1 MPLGPIVIPGCRPF
15 LPKDITMH
23 NDTNASAD
31 SSASAHLRLIQ
42 CVHQG
47 STRAALVENEHR
59 VRLTDADTYSLA
71 RRALESGKPLAAV
84 VQDSLTGE
92 TLDYGELVEQGQ
104 LLPPLTHPDPAH
116 CLVTGT
122 GLTHLGSADTRSAM
136 HAASN
141 SDEAEMTDSMRMFKL
156 GVEGG
161 KPGEGKIGAQ
171 PEWFYKGDGD
181 CVVAPEAPLPWPS
194 FAEDAGEEPELA
206 GLYIN
211 DDQGRPHRLGFA
223 IGNEFSD
230 HITERYNYLWLAHS
244 KLRAC
249 SFGPELLIG
258 ELPAHLEGTS
268 RITRQGETLW
278 EKPFLTGEA
287 NMAHS
292 LANLEHHHFK
302 YAGFRRP
309 GDVHVHF
316 FGTATLSFA
325 DGIKVNPGERYEI
338 DLPAFG
344 RPLRNPLAT
353 PDADEG
359 AVTVITL

>member
-1 MPLGPIVIPGCRPF
+1 MRIVQVQTSRGIR
-15 LPKDITMH
+15 
-23 NDTNASAD
+23 AAVVE
-31 SSASAHLRLIQ
+31 SSIQLRLIDYPGGTYGLAQ
-42 CVHQG
+42 
-47 STRAALVENEHR
+47 AALSESTPLTAFIESHR
-59 VRLTDADTYSLA
+59 SHEL
-71 RRALESGKPLAAV
+71 
-84 VQDSLTGE
+84 
-92 TLDYGELVEQGQ
+92 LDYEQALNSGL

-136 HAASN
+136 HAKTQV
-141 SDEAEMTDSMRMFKL
+141 AEEELTDSMRMFKL

-161 KPGEGKIGAQ
+161 KPSDNAEGSQ

-181 CVVAPEAPLPWPS
+181 CIVAPEADMPS
-194 FAEDAGEEPELA
+194 PAFAQDAGEEPELA
-206 GLYIN
+206 GLYIVA
-211 DDQGRPHRLGFA
+211 DDGTPWRIGYA
-223 IGNEFSD
+223 VGNEFSD
-230 HITERYNYLWLAHS
+230 HVTERFNYLWLAHS

-249 SFGPELLIG
+249 SVGPELLIG

-268 RITRQGETLW
+268 RIVRDGQTLW
-278 EKPFLTGEA
+278 EKPFLTGES

-325 DGIKVNPGERYEI
+325 DQIQTRDGDRFEI
-338 DLPAFG
+338 TLNNFG
-344 RPLRNPLAT
+344 RPLRN
-353 PDADEG
+353 
-359 AVTVITL
+359 TLRMPTNHEYETTIVNAL

>member
-1 MPLGPIVIPGCRPF
+1 M
-15 LPKDITMH
+15 
-23 NDTNASAD
+23 
-31 SSASAHLRLIQ
+31 RLIQ
-42 CVHQG
+42 YLDRNLLRVAVVETTDTVRPIIVEGGTH
-47 STRAALVENEHR
+47 AL
-59 VRLTDADTYSLA
+59 AQIA
-71 RRALESGKPLAAV
+71 IESGQPLGSVIEARLG
-84 VQDSLTGE
+84 D
-92 TLDYGELVEQGQ
+92 TLIDYQQLIDEKR

-136 HAASN
+136 HAHSQQQTQQ
-141 SDEAEMTDSMRMFKL
+141 SEEQLTDSMRMFKL

-161 KPGEGKIGAQ
+161 KPAPGEPGAQ

-181 CVVAPEAPLPWPS
+181 CMVAPETEIPVPA

-206 GLYIN
+206 GLYVIGG
-211 DDQGRPHRLGFA
+211 DGRPWRVGYA

-230 HITERYNYLWLAHS
+230 HITERFNYLWLAHS

-249 SFGPELLIG
+249 SVGPELWVG
-258 ELPAHLEGTS
+258 ELPDHLEGVS
-268 RITRQGETLW
+268 RIVRGGETVW

-292 LANLEHHHFK
+292 LANLEYHHFK
-302 YAGFRRP
+302 YSGFRRP

-325 DGIKVNPGERYEI
+325 DGIQTRDGDRFEI
-338 DLPAFG
+338 ELAEFG
-344 RPLRNPLAT
+344 RPLRNPLRFKMDKPAI
-353 PDADEG
+353 E
-359 AVTVITL
+359 VKTL

>member
-1 MPLGPIVIPGCRPF
+1 M
-15 LPKDITMH
+15 
-23 NDTNASAD
+23 
-31 SSASAHLRLIQ
+31 RLIQ
-42 CVHQG
+42 CLH
-47 STRAALVENEHR
+47 ED
-59 VRLTDADTYSLA
+59 RLTVAQVMSDAEVRIIAAEEGVYGLARQAIAGGQSLA
-71 RRALESGKPLAAV
+71 SVVESAA
-84 VQDSLTGE
+84 TGSR
-92 TLDYGELVEQGQ
+92 LDYAQIVEERR

-136 HAASN
+136 HAAAMSS
-141 SDEAEMTDSMRMFKL
+141 SDRVDESELTDSMRMFRM
-156 GVEGG
+156 GVEAG
-161 KPGEGKIGAQ
+161 KPKAGEVGPQ

-181 CVVAPEAPLPWPS
+181 CVVAPETEIPS
-194 FAEDAGEEPELA
+194 PAFAQDAGEEPELA
-206 GLYIN
+206 GLYVIG
-211 DDQGRPHRLGFA
+211 DDGAPWRVGYA

-230 HITERYNYLWLAHS
+230 HVTERFNYLWLAHS

-249 SFGPELLIG
+249 SFGPELFIG

-268 RITRQGETLW
+268 RIVREGRTLW

-302 YAGFRRP
+302 YRNFRRP

-325 DGIKVNPGERYEI
+325 DKVVVEPGDRYEI
-338 DLPAFG
+338 DLPALG
-344 RPLRNPLAT
+344 RPLRNALAGES
-353 PDADEG
+353 DFGYSA
-359 AVTVITL
+359 ARAL

>member
-1 MPLGPIVIPGCRPF
+1 M
-15 LPKDITMH
+15 
-23 NDTNASAD
+23 
-31 SSASAHLRLIQ
+31 RLIQ
-42 CVHQG
+42 CIHDG
-47 STRAALVENEHR
+47 APYAALVENAEQ
-59 VRLTDADTYSLA
+59 VRLLDTDTYTLA
-71 RRALESGKPLAAV
+71 RRAIAAGH
-84 VQDSLTGE
+84 SLTDAIEGAVTE
-92 TLDYGELVEQGQ
+92 TRLAYTQLLDEKR

-136 HAASN
+136 HAKTQV
-141 SDEAEMTDSMRMFKL
+141 AETELTDSMRMFKL

-161 KPGEGKIGAQ
+161 KPQDGTTGAQ

-181 CVVAPEAPLPWPS
+181 CVVSPEAEIPVPH

-206 GLYIN
+206 GLYVIG
-211 DDQGRPHRLGFA
+211 DDGHPWRLGYA

-230 HITERYNYLWLAHS
+230 HVTERFNYLWLAHS

-249 SFGPELLIG
+249 SFGPELLVG
-258 ELPAHLEGTS
+258 ELPAHLEGVS
-268 RITRQGETLW
+268 RIVRGNETVW

-325 DGIKVNPGERYEI
+325 DDIRTREGDRFEI
-338 DLPAFG
+338 SLAAFG
-344 RPLRNPLAT
+344 RPLRNSLRFEVDST
-353 PDADEG
+353 PID
-359 AVTVITL
+359 VKSL

>member
-1 MPLGPIVIPGCRPF
+1 M
-15 LPKDITMH
+15 
-23 NDTNASAD
+23 
-31 SSASAHLRLIQ
+31 RLIQ
-42 CVHQG
+42 CVYQG
-47 STRAALVENEHR
+47 QVHAAQVESDSQ
-59 VRLTDADTYSLA
+59 VRLLDADTYSLA
-71 RRALESGKPLAAV
+71 RRAIAAGRSLADIVEAAA
-84 VQDSLTGE
+84 TE
-92 TLDYGELVEQGQ
+92 TQLDYAQLIDEKS

-136 HAASN
+136 HAKTQVSE
-141 SDEAEMTDSMRMFKL
+141 SELTDSMRMFKL

-161 KPGEGKIGAQ
+161 KPQAGTPGAQ
-171 PEWFYKGDGD
+171 PEWFYKGDGA
-181 CVVAPEAPLPWPS
+181 CVVAPEAEIPVPH

-206 GLYIN
+206 GLYVIG
-211 DDQGRPHRLGFA
+211 DDGHPWRVGYA

-230 HITERYNYLWLAHS
+230 HVTERFNYLWLAHS

-249 SFGPELLIG
+249 SFGPELMVG
-258 ELPAHLEGTS
+258 ELPAHLEGVS
-268 RITRQGETLW
+268 RIVRDNETVW

-302 YAGFRRP
+302 YVGFRRP

-325 DGIKVNPGERYEI
+325 DDIRTREGDRFEI
-338 DLPAFG
+338 SLADFG
-344 RPLRNPLAT
+344 RPLRNPLRFE
-353 PDADEG
+353 ADS
-359 AVTVITL
+359 APIDVKSL

>member
-1 MPLGPIVIPGCRPF
+1 M
-15 LPKDITMH
+15 
-23 NDTNASAD
+23 
-31 SSASAHLRLIQ
+31 RLIQ
-42 CVHQG
+42 CEHQG
-47 STRAALVENEHR
+47 QAHAALVESAER
-59 VRLTDADTYSLA
+59 VRLLDADTYTLA
-71 RRALESGKPLAAV
+71 RRAIAAGRPLAEV
-84 VQDSLTGE
+84 VEAALTE
-92 TLDYGELVEQGQ
+92 IRLDYQQLVDERQ

-136 HAASN
+136 HAKTQV
-141 SDEAEMTDSMRMFKL
+141 DEAELTDSMRMFQL

-161 KPGEGKIGAQ
+161 KPAPGQVGAQ

-181 CVVAPEAPLPWPS
+181 CVVAPEAALPSPA

-206 GLYIN
+206 GLYVIG
-211 DDQGRPHRLGFA
+211 DDGQPWRVGYA

-230 HITERYNYLWLAHS
+230 HVTERFNYLWLAHS

-258 ELPAHLEGTS
+258 ELPDHLEGTS
-268 RITRQGETLW
+268 RIVRDGETLW

-302 YAGFRRP
+302 YEGFRRP

-325 DGIKVNPGERYEI
+325 DGVQPRDGDRFEI
-338 DLPAFG
+338 ALAEFG
-344 RPLRNPLAT
+344 RPLRNPLGVE
-353 PDADEG
+353 PDALPVDIH
-359 AVTVITL
+359 AL